1 MAYEARVVFV
11 RQLSA
16 SDVGDGGNDLSRQ
29 SLAFGN
35 LVSGDLVHHQPKE
48 WSERV
53 GVETYLGH
61 RWLSDSLDLVA

>member
-11 RQLSA
+11 HPLSA

-29 SLAFGN
+29 PIAFGN
-35 LVSGDLVHHQPKE
+35 LVPGDLVHHQPKE
-48 WSERV
+48 RNECV
-53 GVETYLGH
+53 GVETYLGY